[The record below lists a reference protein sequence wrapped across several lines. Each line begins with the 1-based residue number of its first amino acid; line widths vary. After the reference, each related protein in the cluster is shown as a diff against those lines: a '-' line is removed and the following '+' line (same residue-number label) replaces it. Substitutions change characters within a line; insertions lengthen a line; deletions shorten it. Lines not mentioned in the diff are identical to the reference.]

1 MFCLICHLSEYA
13 STIVK
18 ALLKFFSRLT
28 EKKLETYGRFAQGL
42 RRFSSRLMEKNL
54 EAYGKTLTFGCS
66 LNFKKMKYKLIQKGN
81 PAKPADPKKWYANP
95 VKSGT
100 VTQKNLATQIS
111 GRSSLTAGDVAN
123 VLQNLVE
130 LLPQE
135 LIKGNSV
142 QLGDFGTFRLSFSSE
157 GTDTEKEFNT
167 EKIKGIKVLFTPS
180 SDFKRVLSE
189 MKFEKES

>member
-1 MFCLICHLSEYA
+1 
-13 STIVK
+13 
-18 ALLKFFSRLT
+18 
-28 EKKLETYGRFAQGL
+28 
-42 RRFSSRLMEKNL
+42 MEKNL
-54 EAYGKTLTFGCS
+54 EAYGKTLTFGYS
-66 LNFKKMKYKLIQKGN
+66 LNFKKKKYKLIQKGN

-111 GRSSLTAGDVAN
+111 GRSSLTAGDIAN

-157 GTDTEKEFNT
+157 GRIPKRSSIRKKSKALRCSSRQALISKECC
-167 EKIKGIKVLFTPS
+167 L
-180 SDFKRVLSE
+180 R
-189 MKFEKES
+189 

>member
-1 MFCLICHLSEYA
+1 M
-13 STIVK
+13 
-18 ALLKFFSRLT
+18 
-28 EKKLETYGRFAQGL
+28 ETYGRFAQGL
-42 RRFSSRLMEKNL
+42 RKFSSRLMEKNL
-54 EAYGKTLTFGCS
+54 EAYGKTLTFGYN